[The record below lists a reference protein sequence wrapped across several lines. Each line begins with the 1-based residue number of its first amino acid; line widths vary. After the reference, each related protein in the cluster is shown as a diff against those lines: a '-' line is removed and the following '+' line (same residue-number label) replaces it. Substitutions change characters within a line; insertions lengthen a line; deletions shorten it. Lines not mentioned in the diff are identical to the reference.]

1 MRIILARH
9 GETDWNAAGRVQG
22 ASDTDLN
29 DKGRTQ
35 AEELG
40 RRLAE
45 SGEKIDICYAS
56 LKRRAFETA
65 EIVCRHLELEPIPV
79 EDLREVSFGAWE
91 GCTWPEIERQWA
103 EEYEAYQV
111 DRMKVGPPDGESLR
125 DALERI
131 LPALDAVAAG
141 PGETALVVCH
151 SGVIRAVLG
160 WQAGVPFDNKAL
172 YRFNVPNAQWVALDW
187 DRTGQNR

>member
-22 ASDTDLN
+22 ASDTNLN

-56 LKRRAFETA
+56 PKRRAFETA

-79 EDLREVSFGAWE
+79 EDLREE
-91 GCTWPEIERQWA
+91 G
-103 EEYEAYQV
+103 
-111 DRMKVGPPDGESLR
+111 
-125 DALERI
+125 
-131 LPALDAVAAG
+131 
-141 PGETALVVCH
+141 
-151 SGVIRAVLG
+151 
-160 WQAGVPFDNKAL
+160 
-172 YRFNVPNAQWVALDW
+172 
-187 DRTGQNR
+187 